1 MTTESKTPK
10 EARGGTFAPADV
22 ELIKKMLLAH
32 ITDSS
37 IAFTSAEEQQIINLY
52 HRLGR
57 IS

>member
-1 MTTESKTPK
+1 MTTEPNKPK
-10 EARGGTFAPADV
+10 EARGGTFAPTDV
-22 ELIKKMLLAH
+22 ELMKKMLLAH

-37 IAFTSAEEQQIINLY
+37 ITFTSAEEQQIINLY